1 MRNEKSFYAGAITE
15 SSAKPGHTHS
25 ALRGCFFHAKCTRVQ
40 NRESLCNLQESEA
53 LQARYRLACE
63 LAKAGAELAFE
74 YYQQREA
81 LTVDHKGDD
90 PQDVVSVA
98 DVSGWRPF
106 VKQRI
111 QSAFPEDGFLGE
123 ESGARLPDARVLWV
137 VDPIDGTQ
145 LFPQRP
151 AHLVPVAGDRRRRR
165 TGHRRGLRPQP
176 SRAVSRPAGH
186 GAWLNDAPIRPHPAT
201 TVKEGV
207 MGVGTS
213 HRVTPGGLSAVSAGA
228 AQRRRHVYPQRLR
241 GVDERLGGG
250 GPVDWLLRAAHEP
263 VGRPAGAGADAR
275 SGRRQQRFSGA
286 GEGSSAANPL
296 LLASPTLYPQLKKD
310 DPTTITL
317 TLTGQAISDYV
328 LYTVTI
334 TSFTDEPHQSVRPPT
349 CGEPPMSGI
358 IAFSGRRRRKRAPR
372 F

>member
-1 MRNEKSFYAGAITE
+1 MQS
-15 SSAKPGHTHS
+15 
-25 ALRGCFFHAKCTRVQ
+25 
-40 NRESLCNLQESEA
+40 QESEA

-90 PQDVVSVA
+90 LQDVVSVA
-98 DVSGWRPF
+98 DKRVEAF

-137 VDPIDGTQ
+137 VDPIDGTSCFLNGLHTWCLSLAIVADGEPVIGVVYDPNHRE
-145 LFPQRP
+145 LFH
-151 AHLVPVAGDRRRRR
+151 A
-165 TGHRRGLRPQP
+165 LR
-176 SRAVSRPAGH
+176 GH

-213 HRVTPGGLSAVSAGA
+213 HRVTPADFLPFLQALLSDGGMFIRNG
-228 AQRRRHVYPQRLR
+228 
-241 GVDERLGGG
+241 
-250 GPVDWLLRAAHEP
+250 
-263 VGRPAGAGADAR
+263 
-275 SGRRQQRFSGA
+275 SGA
-286 GEGSSAANPL
+286 LMSAWAAAGRLIGYYEPHMNPWDALPGLVLMREAGGASNDFLAQEDPARQSAAAGQPDAL
-296 LLASPTLYPQLKKD
+296 PAAEKD

-358 IAFSGRRRRKRAPR
+358 IAFSGRRRPKRAPR
-372 F
+372 LMNSVFAGCAGKPLSP

>member
-1 MRNEKSFYAGAITE
+1 MQS
-15 SSAKPGHTHS
+15 
-25 ALRGCFFHAKCTRVQ
+25 
-40 NRESLCNLQESEA
+40 QESEA

-90 PQDVVSVA
+90 LQDVVSVA
-98 DVSGWRPF
+98 DKRVEAF

-137 VDPIDGTQ
+137 VDPIDGTSCF
-145 LFPQRP
+145 LNGLHTGACRWRSSPTANRSSAWSTTPTIGSCFTPCGAMAPAQRRSDP
-151 AHLVPVAGDRRRRR
+151 SAPGDDGQRGRDGRRHLA
-165 TGHRRGLRPQP
+165 
-176 SRAVSRPAGH
+176 SRH
-186 GAWLNDAPIRPHPAT
+186 
-201 TVKEGV
+201 
-207 MGVGTS
+207 
-213 HRVTPGGLSAVSAGA
+213 PGGLSAVSAGA

-286 GEGSSAANPL
+286 GGSSAAIRCCWP
-296 LLASPTLYPQLKKD
+296 AQRSTR
-310 DPTTITL
+310 
-317 TLTGQAISDYV
+317 S
-328 LYTVTI
+328 
-334 TSFTDEPHQSVRPPT
+334 
-349 CGEPPMSGI
+349 
-358 IAFSGRRRRKRAPR
+358 
-372 F
+372 

>member
-1 MRNEKSFYAGAITE
+1 
-15 SSAKPGHTHS
+15 
-25 ALRGCFFHAKCTRVQ
+25 
-40 NRESLCNLQESEA
+40 
-53 LQARYRLACE
+53 
-63 LAKAGAELAFE
+63 
-74 YYQQREA
+74 
-81 LTVDHKGDD
+81 
-90 PQDVVSVA
+90 
-98 DVSGWRPF
+98 
-106 VKQRI
+106 
-111 QSAFPEDGFLGE
+111 
-123 ESGARLPDARVLWV
+123 
-137 VDPIDGTQ
+137 
-145 LFPQRP
+145 
-151 AHLVPVAGDRRRRR
+151 
-165 TGHRRGLRPQP
+165 
-176 SRAVSRPAGH
+176 
-186 GAWLNDAPIRPHPAT
+186 
-201 TVKEGV
+201 

-286 GEGSSAANPL
+286 GGIQRGNPL
-296 LLASPTLYPQLKKD
+296 LLASQTLYPQLKKD

-334 TSFTDEPHQSVRPPT
+334 TSFTDEPHQSVGPPT

-358 IAFSGRRRRKRAPR
+358 IAFFPGVAAESGRRV
-372 F
+372 